1 MLAFLTGVLWISAM
15 ALIIFTIFFV
25 YRQSLIL
32 RYLVSKINKIENLLK
47 QMREQPKETRITHV
61 SIQKDEPLS
70 KYETVTLPDDAK
82 IDFVEK

>member
-15 ALIIFTIFFV
+15 SLVIFTIFFV

-47 QMREQPKETRITHV
+47 QVSEQPKETRITHV

>member
-15 ALIIFTIFFV
+15 SLVIFTIFFV

-47 QMREQPKETRITHV
+47 QVSEQPKETTITHV